1 MGDFCERRYFS
12 SVLILFVWT
21 YSSPSQQHWVA
32 PSWSTQRLVW
42 SLQTSRTSQLWTS
55 YFWPELN
62 TQRHQ
67 LDNPLQTKG
76 VVMLYI
82 LRRIKFLVFPKY
94 LNLRISDTLL
104 KGKFP
109 LKTSKHQQSFPKIL
123 TTPIPSLLY
132 FSVRIY
138 KETCCTDYWP
148 CDGGCQTV
156 SIIRHS
162 TLRSSPVKTS
172 TSIRLSF
179 STDDLTV
186 VALLA
191 LNWLIKEKKLILI
204 SSKDHSLPLARWS
217 TTTLMTTVR

>member
-109 LKTSKHQQSFPKIL
+109 LKTSKQSFPKIL

-138 KETCCTDYWP
+138 KETCCTDYWLLTLWWWLSNSLYYPPLYTEEFP
-148 CDGGCQTV
+148 CQNLHKYQTEFLHWRPYSRSTACPQLINQRKKV
-156 SIIRHS
+156 NIDII
-162 TLRSSPVKTS
+162 
-172 TSIRLSF
+172 
-179 STDDLTV
+179 
-186 VALLA
+186 
-191 LNWLIKEKKLILI
+191 
-204 SSKDHSLPLARWS
+204 
-217 TTTLMTTVR
+217 